1 MIIRK
6 AYKVRLKTN
15 ADLEDKFWQYA
26 GHCRFIWNYFWRL
39 NKYRLDQGLP
49 IMRYGEMDYFLKLLK
64 SSDEYSFLKEAPSHC
79 LQQKLKDL
87 DKAYRDGFDK
97 KQSRKWLPKKRKKQL
112 HSSFRFP
119 DSKQFEIDNRRMKL
133 PKLGW
138 VSFYKSQPILGAIK
152 NITLSYQAG
161 HWYASIQVEQ
171 EIQTHAIKSSSIIGL
186 DMGISSFVT
195 TSQGEHISP
204 INAFR
209 KLAAR
214 LKRLQRR
221 LSKKKKF
228 SQNWRKIKT
237 KIQHLHQKI
246 GHIRRDFLHKTSTM
260 LSKNHASIVVE
271 ALKVVNMSKSSKGTL
286 EAPGKC
292 VKAKSGL
299 NKSILDQGWGEFKHQ
314 LGYKLN
320 WHGGM
325 LVEVPA
331 HYTSQQCSVCGHITK
346 ENRTNQAK
354 FECVSCGHKAHAD
367 VNAAKNIL
375 AAGHAVLAC
384 GEKALVISMKKE
396 PQGMRK
402 LIPA

>member
-1 MIIRK
+1 
-6 AYKVRLKTN
+6 
-15 ADLEDKFWQYA
+15 
-26 GHCRFIWNYFWRL
+26 
-39 NKYRLDQGLP
+39 
-49 IMRYGEMDYFLKLLK
+49 MRYFEMDYFSKLLK
-64 SSDEYSFLKEAPSHC
+64 ASDEYGFLKEAPSQC

-97 KQSRKWLPKKRKKQL
+97 KQVRKWLPKLRKKHL

-119 DSKQFEIDNRRMKL
+119 EPKHIEIDNRRMKL

-138 VSFYKSQPILGAIK
+138 VGFFKSQPIVGAIK
-152 NITLSYQAG
+152 NVTLSYSGG

-171 EIQTHAIKSSSIIGL
+171 ELKAPKIHSTSIIGL

-195 TSQGEHISP
+195 TSAGEHISP

-209 KLAAR
+209 KLEAR
-214 LKRLQRR
+214 LKRLQRK
-221 LSKKKKF
+221 LSKKKRF

-237 KIQHLHQKI
+237 KIQRLHQKI
-246 GHIRRDFLHKTSTM
+246 GHIRKDFLHKTSTL

-271 ALKVVNMSKSSKGTL
+271 ALKVVNMSKSESGTK
-286 EAPGKC
+286 ESPGRC

-299 NKSILDQGWGEFKHQ
+299 NKSILDQGWGEFKRQ
-314 LGYKLN
+314 LGYKLDWN
-320 WHGGM
+320 GGD
-325 LVEVPA
+325 LIEVPA
-331 HYTSQQCSVCGHITK
+331 RYTSQQCSACGHTTK
-346 ENRTNQAK
+346 ENRTSQAK
-354 FECVSCGHKAHAD
+354 FECISCGHKTHAD

-384 GEKALVISMKKE
+384 GEKTLVSSMKQE